1 MTRYEETRE
10 KYMDIYVARETSTH
24 SSFDYFRACY
34 SDYSSELEE
43 LKELLSS
50 SSPDELLSDL
60 GYESIFERIAFLEK
74 QINLFG
80 EVLAELASAEEADT
94 EAKEDSAP
102 EEENLPEIEEDVI
115 QLIIIVDIYVKE
127 SGLDPYEV
135 NADLM
140 QFTRDLL
147 VIGASEQEIGLTLR
161 EVCSKQFYCSDK
173 NSRKEEKAWPKKK
186 SPYQKVS
193 G

>member
-1 MTRYEETRE
+1 
-10 KYMDIYVARETSTH
+10 MDVFFARKDSTY
-24 SSFDYFRACY
+24 SSRFDYFKVRY
-34 SDYSSELEE
+34 SDYSSELKE
-43 LKELLSS
+43 LEELLSS
-50 SSPDELLSDL
+50 GTPDELLSGL
-60 GYESIFERIAFLEK
+60 GYNSIFERIAFLK
-74 QINLFG
+74 IQINLICKA
-80 EVLAELASAEEADT
+80 LAEEAET
-94 EAKEDSAP
+94 EAEEDSVP
-102 EEENLPEIEEDVI
+102 EEENLPEIEEDVM
-115 QLIIIVDIYVKE
+115 QLIITVDICMKE
-127 SGLDPYEV
+127 SGLDPDEV